1 MYHSTSAYSQTAVSW
16 RLHICCVMVSVR
28 VFCLIQEVEALK
40 ASSKRH
46 VEKLNRYVDKSNHYM
61 SGYTSGQAEME
72 KLREQ
77 LKVIQERS
85 GEEIARLS
93 NVAKGLEKDKELLA
107 LQVEMLV
114 KRCRQLEAGKDPGP
128 AAPHEHAL
136 GQNGNLLEQH
146 AQLELPPAQLLPAS
160 AAQVAATMGA
170 AGPQPLPPPSAVVG
184 SGLAPRPVQD
194 PRRRP
199 PATAAAAPAAALE
212 THDLLLSMFRYPAQA
227 PASIAAVARS
237 ASPAAFPLSSHQ
249 PGSAA
254 AAAPADAGMAPH
266 RALPGLSG
274 HHPGS
279 ATAAVMALERRSSAP
294 SQGGGQTPDRARSN
308 LAVMGVPA
316 GTPDGLERTRTTADM
331 NLPECLQPRSEEAHR
346 PLPPA
351 GLVVPQIELPPHL
364 TRGGVPHTWS
374 SYYDVTWR

>member
-1 MYHSTSAYSQTAVSW
+1 MYHSTSAYSQTAVNW

-61 SGYTSGQAEME
+61 SGYTSAQAEME

-146 AQLELPPAQLLPAS
+146 AQLELPPAQLLPAL

-227 PASIAAVARS
+227 PASIVGRGTQRLARGVPSVQPPARERGRGGSGGCRHGATSRAARS
-237 ASPAAFPLSSHQ
+237 FRASSRECDGCGHGVGAPQLCTE
-249 PGSAA
+249 PGRR
-254 AAAPADAGMAPH
+254 PDA
-266 RALPGLSG
+266 
-274 HHPGS
+274 
-279 ATAAVMALERRSSAP
+279 
-294 SQGGGQTPDRARSN
+294 
-308 LAVMGVPA
+308 
-316 GTPDGLERTRTTADM
+316 
-331 NLPECLQPRSEEAHR
+331 
-346 PLPPA
+346 
-351 GLVVPQIELPPHL
+351 
-364 TRGGVPHTWS
+364 
-374 SYYDVTWR
+374 